1 MPLVLLGLVLA
12 LGLVHAVFYNPSEP
26 FFNNDETR
34 HVMTAVYFRDLLHDL
49 PLKHPYDYTINHY
62 LQYPALGLLIWP
74 PFFYLVAGAF
84 MAVFGT
90 AFVAAKLLMA
100 LFAAMA
106 YAYLFL
112 LVRRT
117 HSVSMAALAVLLF
130 AFSPI
135 VVTFSRQVMLEIPT
149 LALALAATY
158 YCVRYI
164 ELQRRRD
171 LFLTALTTALMAL
184 TRFDAIYLLPFF
196 IVLLTARQQLSLFR
210 RKDVLLTAAVVVL
223 LVLPFYWIT
232 TIEFGWVHSQSIKGG
247 IAPNAPDF
255 FSLER
260 LIFYPAFLPEQFGWC
275 ALLPALVG
283 LGTSLRS
290 AQRHAAWPYLAIAS
304 ATYLTFTTIDE
315 MESRHTIY
323 WIPAFAFFAAQ
334 GVMHIAHWLG
344 GRRARLLLS
353 IAVVAS
359 TAGLTLAQ
367 ARPFVQGYAAAARY
381 VLAHAQTSRFCLF
394 DGWLEGNF
402 VYQLRQH
409 DPDRRLWVLRGDK
422 LFYSSLVFPGAN
434 YTEFSR
440 NQEDL
445 LATLFRYDPEF
456 IVVEEP
462 GTELPMANLLRA
474 SLKSH
479 PDRFRRET
487 VIPVRSNWPLFK
499 NTTLHIYRNLL
510 RNDHPEQHVE
520 FEVLGLRRSF
530 KTVVP

>member
-1 MPLVLLGLVLA
+1 
-12 LGLVHAVFYNPSEP
+12 
-26 FFNNDETR
+26 
-34 HVMTAVYFRDLLHDL
+34 
-49 PLKHPYDYTINHY
+49 
-62 LQYPALGLLIWP
+62 
-74 PFFYLVAGAF
+74 
-84 MAVFGT
+84 
-90 AFVAAKLLMA
+90 
-100 LFAAMA
+100 
-106 YAYLFL
+106 
-112 LVRRT
+112 
-117 HSVSMAALAVLLF
+117 
-130 AFSPI
+130 
-135 VVTFSRQVMLEIPT
+135 
-149 LALALAATY
+149 
-158 YCVRYI
+158 
-164 ELQRRRD
+164 
-171 LFLTALTTALMAL
+171 
-184 TRFDAIYLLPFF
+184 
-196 IVLLTARQQLSLFR
+196 
-210 RKDVLLTAAVVVL
+210 
-223 LVLPFYWIT
+223 
-232 TIEFGWVHSQSIKGG
+232 
-247 IAPNAPDF
+247 
-255 FSLER
+255 
-260 LIFYPAFLPEQFGWC
+260 
-275 ALLPALVG
+275 
-283 LGTSLRS
+283 
-290 AQRHAAWPYLAIAS
+290 
-304 ATYLTFTTIDE
+304 
-315 MESRHTIY
+315 
-323 WIPAFAFFAAQ
+323 
-334 GVMHIAHWLG
+334 MHIAHWLG

-367 ARPFVQGYAAAARY
+367 ARPFVQGYAEAARY
-381 VLAHAQTSRFCLF
+381 VLAHSQTSRFCLF